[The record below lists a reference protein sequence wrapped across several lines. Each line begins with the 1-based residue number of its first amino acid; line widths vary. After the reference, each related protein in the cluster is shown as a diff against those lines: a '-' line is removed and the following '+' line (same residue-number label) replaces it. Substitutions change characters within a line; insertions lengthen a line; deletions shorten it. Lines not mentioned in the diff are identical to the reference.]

1 MSSAAPI
8 NKTKDWL
15 SQPNVLQFG
24 GANRSASLNTLDN
37 FYVLP
42 MSIPVPYSTSPQ
54 TFNTIEH
61 YFQAA
66 KFFGFD
72 NEWADQVRQAKD
84 GKEAQ
89 TRGRE
94 RRLPREK
101 LDEWKE
107 GASTAA
113 MRVALKHKYVLQ
125 PGKEAAEALL
135 ETEDKTLVE
144 RVTECVRSRSHLGL
158 CADCFSIAI
167 LPGTTSS

>member
-1 MSSAAPI
+1 M
-8 NKTKDWL
+8 NETKDWL
-15 SQPNVLQFG
+15 SQPNVLEFG
-24 GANRSASLNTLDN
+24 GSNRSASLNTLDN

-42 MSIPVPYSTSPQ
+42 MSIPVPYSSTPQ
-54 TFNTIEH
+54 TFSSIEH

-66 KFFGFD
+66 KFFNFD

-107 GASTAA
+107 GASSAA
-113 MRVALKHKYVLQ
+113 MRVALRHKYVLQ
-125 PGKEAAEALL
+125 SEKEAAKALL
-135 ETEDKTLVE
+135 GTQDKTLVE
-144 RVTECVRSRSHLGL
+144 RVTEYVDRAVALMIFL
-158 CADCFSIAI
+158 C
-167 LPGTTSS
+167 